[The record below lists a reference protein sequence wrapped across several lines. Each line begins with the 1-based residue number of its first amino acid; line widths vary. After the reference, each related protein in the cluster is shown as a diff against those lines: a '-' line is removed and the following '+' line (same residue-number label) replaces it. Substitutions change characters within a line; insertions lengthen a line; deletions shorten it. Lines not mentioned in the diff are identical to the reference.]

1 MKYLPTSQTIGLNL
15 PPLPSPSPRITL
27 RPILIYFEF
36 RGKPSLTVI
45 FMDPHSPNKLIV
57 TKCCFLILGN
67 DTSFFFFLSFF
78 FVLCYVMLFICCYK
92 VVNKSHFIIIIIFF
106 FIEITLTVF
115 LVWVRTMVTA
125 TLCVGSRRKIEDTI
139 FRRLF

>member
-1 MKYLPTSQTIGLNL
+1 MSLHEIFTDISDHRLEP

-92 VVNKSHFIIIIIFF
+92 VVNKSYFIIILFYFF
-106 FIEITLTVF
+106 HRNYFNGVSSMGKNNGYSYPLC
-115 LVWVRTMVTA
+115 WVP
-125 TLCVGSRRKIEDTI
+125 SKD
-139 FRRLF
+139 